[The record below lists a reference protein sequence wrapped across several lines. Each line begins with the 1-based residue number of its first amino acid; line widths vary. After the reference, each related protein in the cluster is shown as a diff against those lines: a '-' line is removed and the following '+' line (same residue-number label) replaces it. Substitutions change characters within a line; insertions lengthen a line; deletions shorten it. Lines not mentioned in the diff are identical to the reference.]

1 MKSIHNTATYLP
13 QSAHLCGEDYAHWKY
28 FWHAITSA
36 KRCYRTCAHPPAVC
50 LLRLLFTVSKVSI
63 CLLVFQFPSLFIWVL
78 LFRDFPFLSFSLSSV
93 KQKSCSCPFCLE
105 HCWLFPTVDAL
116 KLFTSAVFLAGQ
128 CSAVF
133 SSQYPYF

>member
-1 MKSIHNTATYLP
+1 MNITHKISTYLP
-13 QSAHLCGEDYAHWKY
+13 RSGHLCGEDYAHWKY

-36 KRCYRTCAHPPAVC
+36 KEMLSNMRTAPNSLPPAIAFHSIQSVH
-50 LLRLLFTVSKVSI
+50 LSAYLRVT
-63 CLLVFQFPSLFIWVL
+63 LLVHMCPSLQRF
-78 LFRDFPFLSFSLSSV
+78 FLSFSFSFL
-93 KQKSCSCPFCLE
+93 KQKSCSCPFYLE

-116 KLFTSAVFLAGQ
+116 KVFTSAVFLAGQ